1 MSGSEIALTV
11 VGVLALLALLY
22 GFLRFAW
29 LLWKGDELVRT
40 GSDSDLFK
48 RRGTR
53 PDEPAD

>member
-1 MSGSEIALTV
+1 MSRSEITLAV
-11 VGVLALLALLY
+11 VGVVALLALLY
-22 GFLRFAW
+22 AFIRFGW

-40 GSDSDLFK
+40 GSDSDLFR